1 VLTLAYLVF
10 LVLGCGYVG
19 IMLLLGHGSFG
30 DVGGGGGHHADVGD
44 TSSYGVDGG
53 GHGSVS
59 ADAGGA
65 VAFHF
70 PLFSPLAL
78 ATLLGAIG
86 AWGLIALKG
95 FHASEEGSLLF
106 AVPAALLT
114 AYGISYVGWRL
125 VSSSRGS
132 SQIRLADLEG
142 ARGEVTTPIPEGGIG
157 EVAAMVQGQR
167 FSGPARAGDGR
178 ALPRGTAVTVTA
190 MMAGTMVVAAGTPK
204 ER

>member
-1 VLTLAYLVF
+1 MGV
-10 LVLGCGYVG
+10 
-19 IMLLLGHGSFG
+19 MLLLGHGHFG
-30 DVGGGGGHHADVGD
+30 DLGGGEGHHAGGD
-44 TSSYGVDGG
+44 GHDSSTYGVDGA

-59 ADAGGA
+59 ADSGGGGA
-65 VAFHF
+65 AFHF

-78 ATLLGAIG
+78 ATLIGAMG

-95 FHASEEGSLLF
+95 FAASESASLLI
-106 AVPAALLT
+106 AIPAALLT
-114 AYGISYVGWRL
+114 AYGITYVGWRL

-142 ARGEVTTPIPEGGIG
+142 ARGEVITPIPEGGLG

-167 FSGPARAGDGR
+167 FSGPARASDGR
-178 ALPRGTAVTVTA
+178 PVARGTLVTVEA
-190 MMAGTMVVAAGTPK
+190 MVAGTMVVAAAGAK

>member
-1 VLTLAYLVF
+1 M
-10 LVLGCGYVG
+10 LGCGYVG
-19 IMLLLGHGSFG
+19 IMLLLGHGHFG
-30 DVGGGGGHHADVGD
+30 DMGGGAGHHGGD
-44 TSSYGVDGG
+44 APGSAYGVDGG

-59 ADAGGA
+59 AETGGGGA
-65 VAFHF
+65 AFHF
-70 PLFSPLAL
+70 PMFSPLAL

-95 FHASEEGSLLF
+95 FAASETGSLLF
-106 AVPAALLT
+106 AVSAALLT
-114 AYGISYVGWRL
+114 TYGITYVGWRL
-125 VSSSRGS
+125 VSGSRGS

-167 FSGPARAGDGR
+167 FSGPARASDGR
-178 ALPRGTAVTVTA
+178 AVSRGTLVTVTA
-190 MMAGTMVVAAGTPK
+190 MVAGTMVVAAGTPK

>member
-1 VLTLAYLVF
+1 VF

-19 IMLLLGHGSFG
+19 VMLLLGHGHFG
-30 DVGGGGGHHADVGD
+30 DVSGGDGHHAGGD
-44 TSSYGVDGG
+44 DHAGSTYGLDGG

-59 ADAGGA
+59 ADAGGGGA
-65 VAFHF
+65 AFHF

-78 ATLLGAIG
+78 ATLIGAMG

-95 FHASEEGSLLF
+95 FAVSESASLLV
-106 AVPAALLT
+106 AIPAALLT
-114 AYGISYVGWRL
+114 AYGITYVGWRL

-132 SQIRLADLEG
+132 SQIRVADLEG
-142 ARGEVTTPIPEGGIG
+142 APAEVTTPIPEGGIG

-167 FSGPARAGDGR
+167 YNGPARTRDGS
-178 ALPRGTAVTVTA
+178 AVGRGTLVRVETMVG
-190 MMAGTMVVAAGTPK
+190 GTMVVAAGGSK